1 MVEDRPSARAI
12 SMMSPQDRY
21 DRRRDDRFWEDGG
34 STPGWAKVV
43 AVLIVA
49 VGLGAA
55 VAIFASR
62 SGGSSKEVAQTV
74 TVKRHVHRKPAANP
88 ETHETDV
95 IPKPKHKQPAS
106 SAVNQTTKRE
116 AEQNAGGTVS
126 GGGGG
131 KFLGPDAEASFDS
144 MAASLPAQV
153 GMAVEPL
160 GSEEVR
166 EFGDLLSSG
175 HAWSSIKPA
184 ILATVLN
191 EQGELGPE
199 EEAWAEAAITASDNE
214 AAASLFH
221 TIEGRQGGLDGASVA
236 VGGTIQSG
244 GSTGTTVATAP
255 PPPGAVSTYGQ
266 TEWPVGEAVRFYH
279 GLARCEVT
287 SPSATGYIEGLM
299 EDVIPE
305 QRWGLGEASFA
316 SGDRVGMKGGWGP
329 DTEADGGYLVRQSGF
344 VQSSQGGV
352 AVAMIAIDESG
363 SYPAG
368 AADLTKMA
376 QWLAGEL
383 KGLGP
388 GFAAC
393 TG

>member
-1 MVEDRPSARAI
+1 MVEDRPSVRAI
-12 SMMSPQDRY
+12 PMSSQDRN
-21 DRRRDDRFWEDGG
+21 DRRRDDRFWEDGS

-43 AVLIVA
+43 AVLIFA

-62 SGGSSKEVAQTV
+62 GGGDAKEVAQTV
-74 TVKRHVHRKPAANP
+74 TVRQHVRRKSAANP
-88 ETHETDV
+88 EAHETDV
-95 IPKPKHKQPAS
+95 IPKPNQEQPAAP
-106 SAVNQTTKRE
+106 AVNQTTRRE
-116 AEQNAGGTVS
+116 AENNSGGTV

-153 GMAVEPL
+153 GMAIEPL

-166 EFGDLLSSG
+166 EFGDLLSGG

-221 TIEGRQGGLDGASVA
+221 TIEGRQGGLDGASAA
-236 VGGTIQSG
+236 VSGTIQSG
-244 GSTGTTVATAP
+244 GSTGTKVATAP

-266 TEWPVGEAVRFYH
+266 TVWPVGEAVRFYH

-287 SPSATGYIEGLM
+287 SPSATSYIEGLM

-329 DTEADGGYLVRQSGF
+329 DSEAGGGYLVRQSGF
-344 VQSSQGGV
+344 VQGSQGGV

-388 GFAAC
+388 SFPAC
-393 TG
+393 TD